1 MLRCHQNQL
10 SHSTLWHD
18 WVVFGHLW
26 VVPCWTVDVTR
37 FLLMSFAIIICHFRV
52 WMSLAVTQMF
62 EWKLLH
68 HCLSG
73 SYYTTVWV
81 EVITPLF
88 EWKLLHHWLSGSY
101 YTSVWVKSLNRILG
115 GELESTWGQIE
126 SKERFNGDKLNQ
138 RRDSMGTNW
147 IKGEIQWGQIESKER
162 FNGDKLSQ
170 RRDSNGTNWI
180 KGEIQWGQI
189 ESKERFN
196 GDKLN
201 QRRDSMGTNWV
212 KGEIHTR
219 VIELRF
225 KEVATTK
232 KLTQFKGIWLK
243 EQTEGLWSSFRLSTK
258 RTQVQILCCGVK
270 TWSKLF
276 HSTQLRVTQLN
287 EWVPCCR
294 QWWIFVR
301 AVFVH

>member
-10 SHSTLWHD
+10 SHNTLWHD

-81 EVITPLF
+81 
-88 EWKLLHHWLSGSY
+88 
-101 YTSVWVKSLNRILG
+101 KSLNRILG

-138 RRDSMGTNW
+138 RRDSM
-147 IKGEIQWGQIESKER
+147 
-162 FNGDKLSQ
+162 
-170 RRDSNGTNWI
+170 GTNWI

-258 RTQVQILCCGVK
+258 ITQVQILCCGVK

-276 HSTQLRVTQLN
+276 HSAPVHSA
-287 EWVPCCR
+287 EWMS
-294 QWWIFVR
+294 
-301 AVFVH
+301 ALL